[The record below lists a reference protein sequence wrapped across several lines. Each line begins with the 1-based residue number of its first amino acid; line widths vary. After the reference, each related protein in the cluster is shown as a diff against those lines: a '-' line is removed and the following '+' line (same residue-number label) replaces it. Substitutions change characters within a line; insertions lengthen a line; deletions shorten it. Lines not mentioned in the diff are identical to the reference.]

1 MEARL
6 REERGEAD
14 ARRDARPGHEREH
27 DSTARS
33 ATTRAAW
40 VEITGWYAVSRAI
53 VFAVAAVVQAVDA
66 PVGRLNPN
74 YLVHPVG
81 LLGAWDGNW
90 YRFVAVRGYLDVPGH
105 VSDTA
110 FFPLFPV
117 LISALHRLGIST
129 YAAGIVLSN
138 ALFLLGLLVFYELGR
153 TLLPES
159 DARRAAV
166 YAAVF
171 PVGFVFSMEYPES
184 LAFLL
189 IGAAALLAAR
199 GRWLGSAACAAGA
212 VLARPE
218 GFFVVLPVAV
228 LAVHAWPR
236 LDVAARA
243 KATAAVLAA
252 PAALLSFSLYM
263 WWAVGSLS
271 ATRDAE
277 EEWGRQLSIDGVRKA
292 FDALGASN
300 DAQPWLLRDALLCL
314 LYVLCLAL
322 AARARVGWEWIVFGL
337 AIVLL
342 PLASGSFQSVGR
354 FGLLAFPAFWG
365 LAVLGRRRALDIGF
379 LVAAPVLLGLA
390 TVSIVYAPP

>member
-1 MEARL
+1 VEARL

-27 DSTARS
+27 DRTAGS

-40 VEITGWYAVSRAI
+40 IEITGWYAVSRAI

-90 YRFVAVRGYLDVPGH
+90 YRFVAARGYLDVPGH

-138 ALFLLGLLVFYELGR
+138 ALFLVGLLVFYELGR

-171 PVGFVFSMEYPES
+171 PVGFVFSMAYPES

-189 IGAAALLAAR
+189 IGATALFAAR
-199 GRWLGSAACAAGA
+199 GRWLPSAACAAGA

-218 GFFVVLPVAV
+218 GLFVVVPIAV
-228 LAVHAWPR
+228 MAFHAWPH
-236 LDVAARA
+236 LDVAGRA

-252 PAALLSFSLYM
+252 PVALLSFSLYL
-263 WWAVGSLS
+263 WWAVGSPWE
-271 ATRDAE
+271 TREAE
-277 EEWGRQLSIDGVRKA
+277 EAWGRHLSLDGVRKA
-292 FDALGASN
+292 FHALTVSSDN
-300 DAQPWLLRDALLCL
+300 QPWLLRDALLCL
-314 LYVLCLAL
+314 LYVGCLVL

-342 PLASGSFQSVGR
+342 PLASGSFQSLGR
-354 FGLLAFPAFWG
+354 FGLLAFPVFWG
-365 LAVLGRRRALDIGF
+365 LAVVGRRGALDIG
-379 LVAAPVLLGLA
+379 LRVAAPALIALA